1 MLTHESKS
9 LLSDSLSKSGLRST
23 PQRRHVFDVL
33 LAQRDH
39 PTADE
44 VYARAKNDMA
54 SISLA
59 TVYNCLETLVG
70 CGLIRQVNLEREPSR
85 FCPNLSE
92 HAHFHCK
99 KSGRIYD
106 IDISQDIME
115 SMVSLLPNGYKA
127 EVIELHYLGTG
138 PNDKFL
144 PATKT

>member
-1 MLTHESKS
+1 MLTQESKS

-33 LAQRDH
+33 LTRRDH

-44 VYARAKNDMA
+44 VYARAKTDMA

-70 CGLIRQVNLEREPSR
+70 CELIRQVNLEREPSR
-85 FCPNLSE
+85 FCPNLTE

-106 IDISQDIME
+106 IDISPEITQ
-115 SMVSLLPNGYKA
+115 SMLSLLPKEYEA
-127 EVIELHYLGTG
+127 QAIELHYLGTG
-138 PNDKFL
+138 PNE
-144 PATKT
+144 